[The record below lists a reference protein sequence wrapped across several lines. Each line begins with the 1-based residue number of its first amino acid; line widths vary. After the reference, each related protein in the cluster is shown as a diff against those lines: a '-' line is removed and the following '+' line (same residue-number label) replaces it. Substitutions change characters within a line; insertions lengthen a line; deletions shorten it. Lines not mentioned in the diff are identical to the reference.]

1 NCLPPALL
9 SPPCASLCL
18 QEALQVLHHSQSEAC
33 SRLCQALIGHLAP
46 PSPDASHSSLL
57 AGLQDPERSRLLEAA
72 MKWVGPEQ
80 LRELFQ
86 QLKGHLL
93 GVANHRVANHGLQR
107 LLDHA
112 PEDVVQEVLSELGPV
127 LQEPLA
133 RGHPGVL
140 TALAGACRRHPAL
153 QPQALRCLLRVRTRP
168 LPPRPRP

>member
-1 NCLPPALL
+1 ALL

-18 QEALQVLHHSQSEAC
+18 QEALQILHHSQSEAC
-33 SRLCQALIGHLAP
+33 SQLCQALIVHLAP
-46 PSPDASHSSLL
+46 PSTDPSHSSLL
-57 AGLQDPERSRLLEAA
+57 AGLQDPERSRLLEAT

-80 LRELFQ
+80 LRDLFL

-93 GVANHRVANHGLQR
+93 AVANHRVANHGLQR

-127 LQEPLA
+127 LQEPLT

-140 TALAGACRRHPAL
+140 TALAGACWRHPVL
-153 QPQALRCLLRVRTRP
+153 QPQALCCLLQV
-168 LPPRPRP
+168 